1 MEKARQLKP
10 FAITLDVMMPNRN
23 GWQVIR
29 ELKADPDT
37 RHIPVIMCT
46 IFSDKEQGLSLGASD
61 YLIKPILE
69 ENLVAALERLHR
81 VGDHRRVLLVG
92 ERPEDRNLLRRMIE
106 SNGGYEVVEAS
117 GDPEAITLV
126 RQVRP
131 HIIIL
136 DLVSQDDGVDFL
148 EAVKADESTRSIP
161 IIAVTTGDLPQEER
175 NKLNRRVEALLQKGL
190 FEQQELLADVT
201 AALERIKGG

>member
-1 MEKARQLKP
+1 
-10 FAITLDVMMPNRN
+10 
-23 GWQVIR
+23 
-29 ELKADPDT
+29 
-37 RHIPVIMCT
+37 
-46 IFSDKEQGLSLGASD
+46 
-61 YLIKPILE
+61 
-69 ENLVAALERLHR
+69 
-81 VGDHRRVLLVG
+81 
-92 ERPEDRNLLRRMIE
+92 MIE

-117 GDPEAITLV
+117 GDLEAITLV

-136 DLVSQDDGVDFL
+136 DLVVQDDGVDFL

-190 FEQQELLADVT
+190 FEKQELLADVT